1 MSRLHDTLDQLRSKN
16 RKALITF
23 ITAGD
28 PNPEATVP
36 ALLGLVTGG
45 ADVLELGLPFSDP
58 EADGPAIQASSQ
70 RALAHQVT
78 LRQVL
83 DMVSDFRGY
92 DSKTPV
98 VLMGYLNPILTM
110 GVTTFA
116 ELARDSGVDG
126 LIMVNLP
133 PEEAEEIAPLL
144 KEHGIDLIYLVAPTT
159 TTQRVAFIAER
170 AQGFVYYVALK
181 GITGANHIEV
191 GSIADNV
198 TALKATTNLPVMVGF
213 GIKDGRSAK
222 AAARCADGVVVG
234 SVLVSIMGASNAT
247 ESIPQQLSQCVKGI
261 REALDSA

>member
-1 MSRLHDTLDQLRSKN
+1 
-16 RKALITF
+16 
-23 ITAGD
+23 
-28 PNPEATVP
+28 
-36 ALLGLVTGG
+36 
-45 ADVLELGLPFSDP
+45 
-58 EADGPAIQASSQ
+58 
-70 RALAHQVT
+70 
-78 LRQVL
+78 
-83 DMVSDFRGY
+83 
-92 DSKTPV
+92 
-98 VLMGYLNPILTM
+98 MGYLNPILTM
-110 GVTTFA
+110 GLTTFA

-198 TALKATTNLPVMVGF
+198 TALKAATNLPVMVGF

-234 SVLVSIMGASNAT
+234 SVLVSIMGASNGT